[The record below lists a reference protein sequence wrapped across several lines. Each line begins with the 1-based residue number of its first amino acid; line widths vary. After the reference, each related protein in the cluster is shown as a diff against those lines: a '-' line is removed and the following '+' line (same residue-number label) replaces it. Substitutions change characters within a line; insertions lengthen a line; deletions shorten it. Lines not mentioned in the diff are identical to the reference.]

1 MAFTRRRFLIG
12 MSAGAATLLL
22 AACGGTPTATPAPTA
37 RPSAAASAASS
48 GAAPSSAAPSTASSA
63 AATGAATPTAASV
76 AATPVT
82 NSGPLKTVRA
92 GFVPVTNWGPL
103 FIAIEKGYF
112 REQGIETVATQ
123 FTNGTDIIT
132 QTVAGQLDV
141 GPSGLGASTL
151 NILKR
156 GADLRAV
163 ASQHS
168 ESQPMA
174 TPLVVGKKKYD
185 DGTYKKVAD
194 LKGKKVAINGKGVA
208 TEYWLY
214 SALKKNGLTMKDIDL
229 QVVSFDQVAAALDSG
244 ALDGSMLSEPWP
256 TLAEQKNLIQRL
268 ADDFL
273 TNAQGTAVF
282 FNLKWAKESGVA
294 EKWLAAWLKGAR
306 DLTPQGYTRD
316 DNAAILEKYTKT
328 PKDVIKAT
336 KAPIHNPNGTLNLDD
351 MKAQQEYFLS
361 SGSLTYTDLIDLNTI
376 VDNSYVEGAL
386 KIIGKA

>member
-1 MAFTRRRFLIG
+1 MALTRRRLLVG
-12 MSAGAATLLL
+12 MSAGAATLFL
-22 AACGGTPTATPAPTA
+22 AACGGTSTATPAPSA
-37 RPSAAASAASS
+37 RPSAAASAA
-48 GAAPSSAAPSTASSA
+48 PSSAAP
-63 AATGAATPTAASV
+63 ATGAATPTAASA
-76 AATPVT
+76 AATPVA

-112 REQGIETVATQ
+112 REQEIETVATQ
-123 FTNGTDIIT
+123 FTSGTDIIT
-132 QTVAGQLDV
+132 QTAAGQLDV

-151 NILKR
+151 NIIKR

-174 TPLVVGKKKYD
+174 TPLVVAKKKYD
-185 DGTYKKVAD
+185 DGTFRKVTD

-244 ALDGSMLSEPWP
+244 ALDGAMLSEPWP

-294 EKWLAAWLKGAR
+294 ERWLAAWLRGAR
-306 DLTPQGYTRD
+306 DLTPQGYARD

-328 PKDVIKAT
+328 PKDIIKAT
-336 KAPIHNPNGTLNLDD
+336 KPPIHNPNGTLNLDD
-351 MKAQQEYFLS
+351 MKAQQEYFLG
-361 SGSLTYTDLIDLNTI
+361 SGALTYTEPIDLSTI
-376 VDNSYVEGAL
+376 VDNSFVEGAL

>member
-1 MAFTRRRFLIG
+1 MALTRRRLLVG
-12 MSAGAATLLL
+12 MSAGAATLFL
-22 AACGGTPTATPAPTA
+22 AACGGTSTATPAPSA
-37 RPSAAASAASS
+37 RPSAAASAA
-48 GAAPSSAAPSTASSA
+48 PSSAAP
-63 AATGAATPTAASV
+63 ATGAATPTAASA
-76 AATPVT
+76 AATPVA

-123 FTNGTDIIT
+123 FTSGTDIIT
-132 QTVAGQLDV
+132 QTAAGQLDV

-151 NILKR
+151 NIIKR

-174 TPLVVGKKKYD
+174 TPLVVAKKKYD
-185 DGTYKKVAD
+185 DGTFRKVTD

-244 ALDGSMLSEPWP
+244 ALDGAMLSEPWP

-294 EKWLAAWLKGAR
+294 ERWLAAWLRGAR
-306 DLTPQGYTRD
+306 DLTPQGYARD

-328 PKDVIKAT
+328 PKDIIKAT
-336 KAPIHNPNGTLNLDD
+336 KPPIHNPNGTLNLDD
-351 MKAQQEYFLS
+351 MKAQQEYFLG
-361 SGSLTYTDLIDLNTI
+361 SGALTYTEPIDLSTI
-376 VDNSYVEGAL
+376 VDNSFVEGAL

>member
-1 MAFTRRRFLIG
+1 MTLTRRQLLVG

-22 AACGGTPTATPAPTA
+22 AACGGTPTATMAPSA
-37 RPSAAASAASS
+37 RPSAAPSAAAS
-48 GAAPSSAAPSTASSA
+48 GAAL
-63 AATGAATPTAASV
+63 ATGAATPSAASV
-76 AATPVT
+76 AATSVA

-123 FTNGTDIIT
+123 FTSGTDIIT
-132 QTVAGQLDV
+132 QTAAGQLDV

-151 NILKR
+151 NIIKR

-174 TPLVVGKKKYD
+174 TPLVVAKKKYD
-185 DGTYKKVAD
+185 DGTYKKVTD

-214 SALKKNGLTMKDIDL
+214 SALKKNGLTMKDVDL

-244 ALDGSMLSEPWP
+244 ALDGAMLSEPWP
-256 TLAEQKNLIQRL
+256 TLAEQKNLIQRI

-282 FNLKWAKESGVA
+282 FNLKWARESGVA
-294 EKWLAAWLKGAR
+294 ERWLAAWLKGAR
-306 DLTPQGYTRD
+306 DLTPQGYARD

-328 PKDVIKAT
+328 PKDIIKAT
-336 KAPIHNPNGTLNLDD
+336 KPPLHNPNGTLNLDD
-351 MKAQQEYFLS
+351 MKAQQEYFLG
-361 SGSLTYTDLIDLNTI
+361 SGALTYTEPIDLSTI
-376 VDNSYVEGAL
+376 VDNSFVEGAL

>member
-1 MAFTRRRFLIG
+1 MALTRRRFLTG
-12 MSAGAATLLL
+12 VTAGAATLLL
-22 AACGGTPTATPAPTA
+22 AACGGTPTATAVPSA
-37 RPSAAASAASS
+37 RPSAAPSAAPAASAAASAS
-48 GAAPSSAAPSTASSA
+48 ASAPA
-63 AATGAATPTAASV
+63 AASV
-76 AATPVT
+76 AASPVA
-82 NSGPLKTVRA
+82 SGGPLRTVRA

-132 QTVAGQLDV
+132 QAAAGQLDV

-156 GADLRAV
+156 GADVRVV

-168 ESQPMA
+168 ESPPMA
-174 TPLVVGKKKYD
+174 TPLVVAKKKFD
-185 DGTYKKVAD
+185 DGTFKKVAD

-229 QVVSFDQVAAALDSG
+229 QVLSFDQVAAALDSG

-256 TLAEQKNLIQRL
+256 TLAEQKNLIQRI

-282 FNLKWAKESGVA
+282 FNLKWARESGIA
-294 EKWLAAWLKGAR
+294 DRWLAAWLKGAR
-306 DLTPQGYTRD
+306 DLTPQGYKD
-316 DNAAILEKYTKT
+316 DTNAAILEKYTRT

-336 KAPIHNPNGTLNLDD
+336 KPPLHNPNGTLNLDD
-351 MKAQQEYFLS
+351 MKAQQEYFLG
-361 SGSLTYTDLIDLNTI
+361 SGALTYTDPLDLGAI
-376 VDNSYVEGAL
+376 VDNSFVEGAL
-386 KIIGKA
+386 KIIGRV